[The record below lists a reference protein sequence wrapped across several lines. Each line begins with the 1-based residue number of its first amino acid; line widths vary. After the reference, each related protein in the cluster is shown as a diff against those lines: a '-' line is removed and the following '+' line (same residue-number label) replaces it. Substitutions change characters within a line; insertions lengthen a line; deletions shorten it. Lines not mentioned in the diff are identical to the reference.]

1 MVNVFDPAQALSPQ
15 GVVAKHLPNFESRDQ
30 QVKMAQAVE
39 LALDKGLKLAVE
51 AGTGVGKSFAY
62 LLPAINAA
70 IATKSKVL
78 ISTYTITLQEQLI
91 NKDIPLLAEALSCHF
106 TASLAKGR
114 SNYICLRRLDFA
126 IRKQQGLFEASTDE
140 LFHIQQWSGQTK
152 DGSLSDLDF
161 VPSAGVWDAVKS
173 EHGNCKGRKCPNQNK
188 CFYWKARRRLE
199 SSEIIIA
206 NHALMFSD
214 LALKEEGASIL
225 PEYRYVIIDEGH
237 NLEHVAEDHFG
248 INITS
253 GQIKFLLDGLY
264 NPRTH
269 KGFLVYRKANELI
282 DLVADIHIA
291 SRDFFKKINDWY
303 EGATAQTAGR
313 CYRNFIEDSITE
325 PLTVLKGKLSQLSK
339 SCSDEDEKFEII
351 RFMDRCAAF
360 ITGIRDFINQPR
372 EDFVYWVE
380 AESSRR
386 KIITL
391 RAASVN
397 IGPEIKRSLFDAYE
411 SVVLTS
417 ATLSTD
423 NSEKG
428 GFDFFAGRVGLT
440 DYSVVKLGSPFDYQ
454 KQVTVYIEKQLP
466 DPKDPQFITL
476 AAESVK
482 KYVKKTGGRAFV
494 LFTSY
499 SMLEKVA
506 DDLRE
511 WLAGE
516 QIELLQQGSGFDRSA
531 LLRKFKQG
539 GAVLFGTDSFWQGV
553 DVPGDALSNVIIVKL
568 PFAVPNQPL
577 LAGKLDQL
585 RKEGRNPFSDYQLPC
600 AIIKFKQG
608 FGRLIRTK
616 TDSGIVVILDSRIVN
631 SRYGSKFLAAIPKC
645 KVEIV

>member
-1 MVNVFDPAQALSPQ
+1 MINVFDSAQALSQQ
-15 GVVAKHLPNFESRDQ
+15 GAVAQRLPNFEPREQ
-30 QVKMAQAVE
+30 QVKMTQAVE
-39 LALDKGLKLAVE
+39 LALDKGLKLA

-70 IATKSKVL
+70 IASKTKVL

-91 NKDIPLLAEALSCHF
+91 NKDIPLLAEVLPCHF

-114 SNYICLRRLDFA
+114 GNYLCLRRLDFA
-126 IRKQQGLFEASTDE
+126 IRKQQGLFDSSTEE
-140 LFHIQQWSGQTK
+140 LFSIQRWSNQTQ

-161 VPSAGVWDAVKS
+161 TPRAGVWDTVRS
-173 EHGNCKGRKCPNQNK
+173 EHGNCKGRKCPHQNK

-214 LALKEEGASIL
+214 LALKEEGASVL
-225 PEYRYVIIDEGH
+225 PDYRFVIIDEGH

-253 GQIKFLLDGLY
+253 GQIKFLLDSLY

-269 KGFLVYRKANELI
+269 KGFLVYHKANELI
-282 DLVADIHIA
+282 DLVADLHIA
-291 SRDFFKKINDWY
+291 SRNFFKKVNDWY
-303 EGATAQTAGR
+303 EGATAETGGR
-313 CYRNFIEDSITE
+313 CYRNFVEDTITE
-325 PLTVLKGKLSQLSK
+325 PLTMLRGKMSQLSK
-339 SCSDEDEKFEII
+339 SCADEDDKFEII
-351 RFMDRCAAF
+351 RFMERCAAF
-360 ITGIRDFINQPR
+360 ITGIRDFLNQPR

-386 KIITL
+386 AIVTL

-397 IGPEIKRSLFDAYE
+397 IGPEIKRSLFDVYQ

-428 GFDFFAGRVGLT
+428 GFDFFAGRVGLQ
-440 DYSVVKLGSPFDYQ
+440 DYSAVKLGSPFDYQ
-454 KQVTVYIEKQLP
+454 KQVTVYIEKRLP
-466 DPKDPQFITL
+466 DPKDPKFIML
-476 AAESVK
+476 AAESIK
-482 KYVKKTGGRAFV
+482 KYVEKTGGRAFV

-499 SMLEKVA
+499 AMLDSVA
-506 DDLRE
+506 QELRE
-511 WLAGE
+511 WLTKQ
-516 QIELLQQGSGFDRSA
+516 QIELLQQGTELDRSA
-531 LLRKFKQG
+531 LLRKFKLG

-577 LAGKLDQL
+577 LAGKLEQL
-585 RKEGRNPFSDYQLPC
+585 RKEGLNPFFDYQLPC

-631 SRYGSKFLAAIPKC
+631 SRYGAKFLTAIPKC
-645 KVEIV
+645 KVEII